1 MLCEASQELREK
13 FLAIATTLNAKE
25 GEDDIYCGMAEN
37 TAFLLK
43 LQTLDPPS
51 LLIKLRMKKPLS
63 GQSDWAVLMSR
74 QYEQSLIECEI
85 RDDYVSVSIF
95 LSDSLEVADVV
106 DLFHSCLKRHAK
118 LFPSVP
124 EYCYRCSCS
133 ASGSVVQHQSDVT
146 FLCAPCQETSKIIE
160 PEPDIGIAEPREVF
174 AFLIPAAVILSACGW
189 AGFWLVYHWVFSGHR
204 NTIAFG
210 TAVLLLVVIFFIGYL
225 LGMPVGKLLLKSGYS
240 TYISSY
246 WMPFMI
252 TLFTVV
258 LGECL
263 MISWELHQH
272 LGEVNVLLILHNF
285 SVMFFGG
292 NLLYSLYKI
301 AFGIALGTAV
311 HRIATPPGAPSEQ
324 R

>member
-1 MLCEASQELREK
+1 MLSEAPQELREK
-13 FLAIATTLNAKE
+13 FLAITTALHASE
-25 GEDDIYCGMAEN
+25 GDDGYYGVAEN

-43 LQTLDPPS
+43 LQTIDPPS

-63 GQSDWAVLMSR
+63 GHSDWAELMSR
-74 QYEQSLIECEI
+74 QYEESLIECEI
-85 RDDYVSVSIF
+85 RDEYVSVSIF
-95 LSDSLEVADVV
+95 LCDSLAVADVIEI
-106 DLFHSCLKRHAK
+106 FHSCLKRHAK
-118 LFPSVP
+118 LFPSALN
-124 EYCYRCSCS
+124 YCYRCSS
-133 ASGSVVQHQSDVT
+133 SSTGSVVQQGADVT
-146 FLCAPCQETSKIIE
+146 FLCAPCQAVPSLKE
-160 PEPDIGIAEPREVF
+160 PEPAIEIHETREVF
-174 AFLIPAAVILSACGW
+174 AFLIPAAMILSASGW
-189 AGFWLVYHWVFSGHR
+189 ACFWLLYHWVFSGHR

-210 TAVLLLVVIFFIGYL
+210 PAVLLLVVIFFVGYL
-225 LGMPVGKLLLKSGYS
+225 LGMPVGKLLLRSGYS

-272 LGEVNVLLILHNF
+272 LGEVSVLLILHNF

-301 AFGIALGTAV
+301 AFGIALCTAV